1 MAGCTVS
8 PLAFTMATEVIIWPQ
23 DGWWGSHLPPIQAY
37 IDGMTSLTTTAGCT
51 KGLLGKLQ
59 ENIKWTQMEIKCN
72 KSRSISIVKG
82 ELTNVKFCI
91 GDDSIPMVS
100 KQPVK
105 SLGR

>member
-1 MAGCTVS
+1 MGGGGAT
-8 PLAFTMATEVIIWPQ
+8 FT
-23 DGWWGSHLPPIQAY
+23 PIQAY

-59 ENIKWTQMEIKCN
+59 ENIKWTQMEVKCN

-82 ELTNVKFCI
+82 ELKNVKFCI

-100 KQPVK
+100 KQLVK